1 MALKRNERYPG
12 RFDNPSTEHP
22 QGAFKNRSAPNAKD
36 GTYLE
41 RDWANDWDGFFAA
54 LLKNAG
60 MTANGSIDTALSSQY
75 FSALHEFYYLPVGIP
90 LPWPTATPPAGWLQ
104 CDGTEFNKSD
114 NPKLALAYPSGRL
127 PDLRGEFIRGWDET
141 RGVDPGRGLLTHQAA
156 TVIRTAALDYFGIDT
171 TVDNSNIGTAFA
183 EADTITKGH
192 PNDARAPNND
202 VLSGG
207 LLDNTIQARQLQEE
221 LTDGGVWISVR
232 PRNLA
237 FNYIVR
243 AL

>member
-60 MTANGSIDTALSSQY
+60 VTANGSVDTALSSQY
-75 FSALHEFYYLPVGIP
+75 FDALHNFYYLPVGIP
-90 LPWPTATPPAGWLQ
+90 LPWPTATAPTGWLK
-104 CDGTEFNKSD
+104 CDGNTFD
-114 NPKLALAYPSGRL
+114 TTANPKLASVYTSGRL
-127 PDLRGEFIRGWDET
+127 PDLRGEFIRGWDDG
-141 RGVDPGRGLLTHQAA
+141 RNVDAGRSVLSTQAA
-156 TVIRTAALDYFGIDT
+156 TKLPSIYTYVESAEVAILVTPPVNAFGGIFPSEIKPSDYDDERVNMGQYFST
-171 TVDNSNIGTAFA
+171 SNLNLRG
-183 EADTITKGH
+183 KSG
-192 PNDARAPNND
+192 
-202 VLSGG
+202 LS
-207 LLDNTIQARQLQEE
+207 TFR
-221 LTDGGVWISVR
+221 VR
-232 PRNLA
+232 PRNVA

>member
-60 MTANGSIDTALSSQY
+60 VTANGSIDTALSSQY
-75 FSALHEFYYLPVGIP
+75 FNALNEFYYLPVGIP
-90 LPWPTATPPAGWLQ
+90 LPWPTATAPAGWLK
-104 CDGTEFNKSD
+104 CDGNTFNKIA
-114 NPKLALAYPSGRL
+114 NPKLASVYTSGRL
-127 PDLRGEFIRGWDET
+127 PDLRGEFIRGWDDS
-141 RGVDPGRGLLTHQAA
+141 RGIDPGRQLLSAQAGTRLPSIYTYA
-156 TVIRTAALDYFGIDT
+156 ESADAAILVTPPVGTYDT
-171 TVDNSNIGTAFA
+171 TYPSAVKASDYEDEGTGEGQYFSTSNLVKRG
-183 EADTITKGH
+183 
-192 PNDARAPNND
+192 
-202 VLSGG
+202 LSS
-207 LLDNTIQARQLQEE
+207 LSTFR
-221 LTDGGVWISVR
+221 VR
-232 PRNLA
+232 PRNVA

-243 AL
+243 SL